1 MEAFRGA
8 VKPVETVLPPQSHR
22 SGQCHQRKR
31 YRGRNRVQT
40 AMRER
45 PRLRRV
51 LITRRPV

>member
-8 VKPVETVLPPQSHR
+8 VKPVEAALPLSR
-22 SGQCHQRKR
+22 IEAGSAINLSVVADG
-31 YRGRNRVQT
+31 NRVQT